1 MISFDYLNQLSKP
14 KATRDAYGET
24 LVELGWQYLHM
35 VVLDADVSVS
45 TKTIK
50 FAKQFPNRFFNV
62 GIAEQNLVSTAAGLS
77 LCRKLPFASS
87 YAVFLTGRACEQI
100 RQSVCY
106 PNLNVKLV
114 ATHSGITVGEDG
126 ASHQALEDIG
136 AMRVLPNMTI
146 IVPADFIE
154 TQMAI
159 KAVAIHVGPT
169 YVRLGRAKVS
179 RVIPEDYKFEIGR
192 AYTYHMGKDAN
203 IIAIGIMVA
212 EALKA
217 SELLRSQGIDAG
229 VINMSTVKPIDKET
243 IIEAAKRS
251 GRIVTAEE
259 HSIIG
264 GLGSAVAECLAE
276 NYPVR
281 LKRIGVQ
288 DTFGRSGHPDKLME
302 LYHLTYRDIAKAV
315 QQMLKIHF

>member
-1 MISFDYLNQLSKP
+1 MNSFESLSQLSKP
-14 KATRDAYGET
+14 MATREAYGET
-24 LVELGWQYLHM
+24 LAELGAQSPYI

-45 TKTIK
+45 TKTVK
-50 FAKQFPNRFFNV
+50 FAKRFPNRFFNF
-62 GIAEQNLVSTAAGLS
+62 GIAEQNMVSTAAGLS
-77 LCRKLPFASS
+77 LAGKLPFASS
-87 YAVFLTGRACEQI
+87 YAVFLTGRAWEQI

-106 PNLNVKLV
+106 PDLNVKLV

-126 ASHQALEDIG
+126 ASHQAIEDIG
-136 AMRVLPNMTI
+136 AMRVLPNMTV

-154 TQMAI
+154 TSMAV
-159 KAVAIHVGPT
+159 KAAAVHVGPT
-169 YVRLGRAKVS
+169 YVRLGRAKVP
-179 RVIPEDYKFEIGR
+179 RVIPENYKFELGR

-229 VINMSTVKPIDKET
+229 VINMSTVKPVDKET
-243 IIEAAKRS
+243 IIEAAKLS

-264 GLGSAVAECLAE
+264 GLGSAVAECLSE
-276 NYPVR
+276 NYPVQ
-281 LKRIGVQ
+281 LKRIGIQ
-288 DTFGRSGHPDKLME
+288 DSFGRSGHPAKLME
-302 LYHLTYRDIAKAV
+302 LYHITFKDIAKAV
-315 QQMLKIHF
+315 QQMLKLH

>member
-1 MISFDYLNQLSKP
+1 MISFDSLSQLSKP

-24 LVELGWQYLHM
+24 LLKLGFKYPHM

-45 TKTIK
+45 TKTVK
-50 FAKQFPNRFFNV
+50 FAKQFPTRFFNV
-62 GIAEQNLVSTAAGLS
+62 GIAEQNMISTSAGLS
-77 LCRKLPFASS
+77 LCGKLPFASS
-87 YAVFLTGRACEQI
+87 YAVFLTGRAWEQI

-136 AMRVLPNMTI
+136 AMRILPNMTV
-146 IVPADFIE
+146 IVPADFVE
-154 TQMAI
+154 TPMAI
-159 KAVAIHVGPT
+159 RAAAVHVGPT
-169 YVRLGRAKVS
+169 YIRLGRPKIS
-179 RVIPEDYKFEIGR
+179 RVIPENYKFELGK
-192 AYTYHMGKDAN
+192 AYTYYMGKDVN

-217 SELLRSQGIDAG
+217 SELLRSLGIDAG

-243 IIEAAKRS
+243 IIEAAKLS

-264 GLGSAVAECLAE
+264 GLGSAVAECLVE
-276 NYPVR
+276 NYPVQ
-281 LKRIGVQ
+281 LKRIGIQ
-288 DTFGRSGHPDKLME
+288 DSFGRSGHPAKLME
-302 LYHLTYRDIAKAV
+302 LYHITYKDIADV
-315 QQMLKIHF
+315 VRQMLRFQ